1 MNRDYAISFIVIAL
15 LLGGVF
21 LLARRPAAT
30 SNYTLSTVPQHA
42 SGNIRFVA
50 DEAEP
55 GRYRNKE
62 TRRIE
67 YNGDGL
73 PTLIEITRD
82 YAIT

>member
-1 MNRDYAISFIVIAL
+1 MNRDYAISFAVIAL
-15 LLGGVF
+15 LLGGIF
-21 LLARRPAAT
+21 LLARRPAAI
-30 SNYTLSTVPQHA
+30 SNYTLSAVPQHA

-50 DEAEP
+50 DDVEP
-55 GRYRNKE
+55 KRYRNKE

>member
-1 MNRDYAISFIVIAL
+1 MSNNYAVGFIIVAL
-15 LLGGVF
+15 LLGGIF

-30 SNYTLSTVPQHA
+30 SSYTPSTVPQHA
-42 SGNIRFVA
+42 SSNIRLVA
-50 DEAEP
+50 DDVEP
-55 GRYRNKE
+55 KRYQNKE

>member
-1 MNRDYAISFIVIAL
+1 MNRDYAIGFIVVAL
-15 LLGGVF
+15 LLGGIF

-30 SNYTLSTVPQHA
+30 SAYASVPNQHYG
-42 SGNIRFVA
+42 SGKIAIVA
-50 DEAEP
+50 EEGAVK
-55 GRYRNKE
+55 RYRNKE
-62 TRRIE
+62 IRRIE

>member
-1 MNRDYAISFIVIAL
+1 MSRDYAVGVIIVAL
-15 LLGGVF
+15 LLGAMF
-21 LLARRPAAT
+21 LLPRRPVAASSYAVSTMPQAT
-30 SNYTLSTVPQHA
+30 SS
-42 SGNIRFVA
+42 NIRVVA
-50 DEAEP
+50 HDAEP
-55 GRYRNKE
+55 KRYQNKE